1 MSGCYGE
8 MVKSA
13 GGENRVRLP
22 ETSQVPEARTTN
34 SIPGGTEFDFCVWFE
49 KNKEEAQDI
58 SGKQHQTDLE
68 RLCRGCGRGG
78 RGRYLSDVGK
88 PGLGAVGEIGGSQVA

>member
-1 MSGCYGE
+1 MLVVKIGFGFLKLPRFLRQELLTPFPGE
-8 MVKSA
+8 LSLTFVF
-13 GGENRVRLP
+13 GL
-22 ETSQVPEARTTN
+22 
-34 SIPGGTEFDFCVWFE
+34 
-49 KNKEEAQDI
+49 KNKEETQDI